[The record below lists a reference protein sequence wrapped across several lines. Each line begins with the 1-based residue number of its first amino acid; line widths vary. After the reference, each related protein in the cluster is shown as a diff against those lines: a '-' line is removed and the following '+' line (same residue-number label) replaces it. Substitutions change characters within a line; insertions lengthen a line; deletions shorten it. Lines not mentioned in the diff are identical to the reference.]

1 MKIEQFFEKC
11 RLKTRTDFIFWK
23 CWRRRWRRWSMTT
36 KNRSVMEWIFSP
48 LIFGRRDLN
57 TFNYPQLSKFRRN
70 QNWTWRSWFKSLMFG
85 VWSLDRRD
93 KETHSF
99 EMESFILHCFH
110 ISLIILFLRNFLIQF
125 QHSVAYDCDAVTYF
139 DHVTIKS
146 KSESSSGQSNQ
157 PAVSLTRDII
167 QRKVPE
173 FVWFPDISIHHPE
186 RRRRKMVR
194 IYHKVMLWKEYNL
207 NFAVKKSC
215 NILLRSIRNLK
226 ISVKLRS
233 LKRNW
238 FILDSLNKIL

>member
-1 MKIEQFFEKC
+1 MLAAPMTK
-11 RLKTRTDFIFWK
+11 
-23 CWRRRWRRWSMTT
+23 WST
-36 KNRSVMEWIFSP
+36 KNRSVMEWIFFP

>member
-1 MKIEQFFEKC
+1 M
-11 RLKTRTDFIFWK
+11 
-23 CWRRRWRRWSMTT
+23 
-36 KNRSVMEWIFSP
+36 
-48 LIFGRRDLN
+48 
-57 TFNYPQLSKFRRN
+57 
-70 QNWTWRSWFKSLMFG
+70 
-85 VWSLDRRD
+85 
-93 KETHSF
+93 
-99 EMESFILHCFH
+99 
-110 ISLIILFLRNFLIQF
+110 LIILFLRNFLIQF

-215 NILLRSIRNLK
+215 NILLRSTRNLK